1 MTFLRGL
8 PFTTIFQEIPTER
21 ALWSLILKALHA
33 AERKRVGKDP
43 QLTAA
48 IMDSQS
54 VKTTEES
61 ACPSGYDAHKNVK
74 GRKRHLLVDTLGLP
88 LSIYVTSADVQD
100 RVRAQCLLAGIK
112 VLLPRLKKIWADG
125 AYTGEKLARW
135 CKEHGGWELQI
146 VERSSADTEGFAVL
160 PHRWI
165 VERTLGWLMRN
176 RRLSKDYERKV
187 QTSET
192 LMEVAMIRLIL
203 SEAASKASVNLTKQA
218 LTLTGRLFVTSPAL
232 GRIASRRIAQ
242 APSPLRMARVT
253 ICSSPL
259 MALCLRSSVPT
270 PSLCRRV
277 LNCGGRPSESES
289 ESLKHIGPGLLAAL
303 ALPLL
308 PALIHR
314 SVWKWNSANFA
325 LTEF

>member
-1 MTFLRGL
+1 LSGL
-8 PFTTIFQEIPTER
+8 WFF
-21 ALWSLILKALHA
+21 ILKALRA
-33 AERKRVGKDP
+33 AERNRAGKDP
-43 QLTAA
+43 QPTAA

-54 VKTTEES
+54 VKTVEES
-61 ACPSGYDAHKNVK
+61 AYPSGYDAHKNVK
-74 GRKRHLLVDTLGLP
+74 GRKRHLLVNTLGLP

-100 RVRAQCLLAGIK
+100 RVGAQCLLAGIK

-187 QTSET
+187 QTSER

-203 SEAASKASVNLTKQA
+203 R
-218 LTLTGRLFVTSPAL
+218 RL
-232 GRIASRRIAQ
+232 
-242 APSPLRMARVT
+242 ARQV
-253 ICSSPL
+253 
-259 MALCLRSSVPT
+259 
-270 PSLCRRV
+270 
-277 LNCGGRPSESES
+277 
-289 ESLKHIGPGLLAAL
+289 
-303 ALPLL
+303 
-308 PALIHR
+308 
-314 SVWKWNSANFA
+314 
-325 LTEF
+325 